1 MHQRSQSP
9 VWTLSICSIL
19 SVLLLASSLADIV
32 FPLSREQILAGA
44 PEDTLGAGLFTAI
57 LFEIPLGA
65 LAIVLAL
72 SALARASN
80 FLQRLIAA
88 GSIICVV
95 AAGCMTAF
103 TLDRC
108 RDILSG
114 G

>member
-1 MHQRSQSP
+1 MHQRLKAP
-9 VWTLSICSIL
+9 VWTLFICSL
-19 SVLLLASSLADIV
+19 LAVLLLASALHDSV
-32 FPLSREQILAGA
+32 FPLSREEILAGA
-44 PEDTLGAGLFTAI
+44 PEDTLGGLFTAI

-80 FLQRLIAA
+80 RLQRLIAT

-103 TLDRC
+103 TLDRF